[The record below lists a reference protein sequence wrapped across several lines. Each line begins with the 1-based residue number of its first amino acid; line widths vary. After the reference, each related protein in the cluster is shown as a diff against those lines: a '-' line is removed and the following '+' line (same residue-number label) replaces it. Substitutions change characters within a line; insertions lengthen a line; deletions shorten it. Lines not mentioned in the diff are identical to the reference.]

1 MRGGQ
6 RGFRYA
12 FKPENS
18 ARYSRLNQTLSRAVL
33 LLLLSM
39 HAMALQDRGLLMRLA
54 VS

>member
-12 FKPENS
+12 LKPENS
-18 ARYSRLNQTLSRAVL
+18 ARYSCLNQTLSRAVL